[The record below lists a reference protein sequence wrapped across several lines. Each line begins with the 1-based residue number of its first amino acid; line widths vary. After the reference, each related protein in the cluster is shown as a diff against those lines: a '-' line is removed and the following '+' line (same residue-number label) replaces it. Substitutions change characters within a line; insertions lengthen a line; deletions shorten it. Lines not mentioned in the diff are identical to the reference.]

1 MTGTYL
7 QAVKYLTEQNSL
19 HPDKK
24 WDVNEHKE
32 RRSLSQNAYYWQL
45 ITEVSRRKHQSVA
58 YTHNTELRAL
68 RLAVWYEGQYVR
80 VLLPDTDE
88 TEARVMEQTEYHLAV
103 TNQRKGEKRVYV
115 LLRNSSD
122 FTTKEF
128 SDLLDLLIQ
137 DAQALGI
144 ETMTPAELAIIRGR
158 EYARENKAKPNTSQ
172 G

>member
-7 QAVKYLTEQNSL
+7 QAVAYLTEQNALDPS
-19 HPDKK
+19 KK
-24 WDVNEHKE
+24 WDVTEHKE

-58 YTHNTELRAL
+58 YTHNFNLRNL
-68 RLAVWYEGQYVR
+68 RLARWYNGEYVT

-88 TEARVMEQTEYHLAV
+88 VEAQVMEQTEYHLAV
-103 TNQRKGEKRVYV
+103 TNKRQDDKRVYV
-115 LLRNSSD
+115 LLRNSCE
-122 FTTKEF
+122 FNTKEF

-137 DAQALGI
+137 DAEALGI
-144 ETMTPAELAIIRGR
+144 QTMTPAELARIREY
-158 EYARENKAKPNTSQ
+158 EYARENKKKSNTAQ